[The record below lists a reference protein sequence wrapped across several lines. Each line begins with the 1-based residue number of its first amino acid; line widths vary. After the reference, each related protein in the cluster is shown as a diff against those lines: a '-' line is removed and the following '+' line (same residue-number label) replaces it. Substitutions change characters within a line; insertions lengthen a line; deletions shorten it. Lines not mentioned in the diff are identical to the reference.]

1 MYAVSDNYKNRIT
14 ENGRLFKGEVKVG
27 ETLFTDDDI
36 ISVELEESTT
46 TGSNFE
52 VGSIIANKLVV
63 EIKTNKLLVYDGAA
77 VIPKLSLEVSE
88 GSFET
93 VPLGKFRVFK
103 PTINK
108 NRVTLE
114 CYDDMMKLEYGFF
127 PKSQSDSI
135 SSFIAQIKDKTGLGI
150 KGVFPA
156 DVVTM
161 PSGITYRQAIG
172 HIASYLGKF
181 ARFNRDGKLE
191 LSGYKGSVSD
201 VKAGNLID
209 GTEVKAGTGKVSY
222 SDLSSVLERSSHG
235 ELSEKK
241 VSDGAFLTVDI
252 TKALENNPNPTI
264 TFSFKANKE
273 RKILVY
279 SSGKYDIGSYYIN
292 ATTDLK
298 TYSFTPGITKKSDT
312 GSTTLIFYGIDED
325 LITTLEGLDFG
336 IDIPQIN
343 YKITWEMR
351 ASKADFAAISLTGQE
366 YEVSD
371 SWQNHELVFDSNRIK
386 DTYFGFTL
394 KDSSNNISVRN
405 VYLVPF
411 KDSIIKYSDYGFKI
425 IDPSQYSSLKLG
437 EKEFRVGRV
446 TSQIGESVVT
456 LGEVGNEVQIKC
468 PFMTKNQLNNIYNEL
483 KALSYMPFDV
493 EFKGDIALEAG
504 DKVLL
509 IDELGRQY
517 QSIVMHSKLSYAGGI
532 KQTIKA
538 VGLSEKAQEFKVSP
552 NDNTQEIKK
561 IVSELLVVNDLLAEK
576 VTTQELNAWTARI
589 DDLYA
594 TKAEIEI
601 LKTSTITT
609 EYLKANYATIQ
620 DLRATNATIEN
631 LDSVY
636 ASINKLDAVD
646 AQILSLK
653 AGQADI
659 AKLIG
664 GKIDAKDITTEFL
677 TAKLG
682 EVKTAWITDAMI
694 DKASVN
700 KLMIDQANIK
710 STAILD
716 AFIKNLSADKITT
729 GTLDVGR
736 IGAGSI
742 TVDKLESNINEK
754 LGIVSNEEI
763 ELRIKDNV
771 EGLRPGGS
779 PVYSAE
785 EARTGRF
792 VVYEN
797 FKVESGK
804 DHVISFDLKTS
815 GDNGLLV
822 YTQGGIEIKGGAIDG
837 VTSKEYYFVTK
848 ATKVSDEP
856 TKLIFF
862 GTMEDI
868 TVSNLLVQEGNI
880 PHRTNYVEKPKVL
893 ASINLSRE
901 GIRIDGEKLKITANT
916 IIDDA
921 VIKTANIQ
929 DLAVSGAKIANA
941 SISNAKLANASVDTA
956 NIKDLSVTSA
966 KIQKAAIGTTQI
978 ADGSITNAKI
988 VDLTANKI
996 TAGTL
1001 SVERLVIRGNEKSIV
1016 YAINNISGAL
1026 QSKNVDTINGEV
1038 LTKRTITADK
1048 IVANAV
1054 TANEIASKT
1063 ITANEIMANAI
1074 TADSGIIADA
1084 AITTAKIANASI
1096 SNAKLDR
1103 ISANKVVIDTAD
1115 IKDAAITTVKV
1126 KDASITDAKIV
1137 NIRAN
1142 KILADW
1148 IESGHIKSNS
1158 LDVNVIKSSGWNSL
1172 DLSSNTSINLAVK
1185 NSTDGLSVKTNNLL
1199 EESVNKSGNL
1209 FSAFDLWK
1217 AVYYNGSTGEYTIS
1231 FDMKSNVK
1239 DSTVLIYSK
1248 GRYDIGNYYLKADT
1262 SFKRYSVVCNIKYV
1276 TNVTNCDFVVCG
1288 INNPDSVITIKDVM
1302 FVKGRSLAT
1311 DYIDYVKP
1319 NKVVASINLSDETIT
1334 IDGKWLNIT
1343 AQTTIANGVI
1353 RTAHI
1358 GDATITNAKLDRA
1371 SVNRIKIGTADI
1383 ADAAISSAKI
1393 EDAAITNAKLDRASA
1408 NRIKIGTAD
1417 IENAAITGAKI
1428 ANASI
1433 TNAKIGYQA
1442 VGNAEIL
1449 DASITN
1455 AKIKDLS
1462 ASKISTGTLK
1472 AKTGNNWWNL
1482 DTGEMFMENL
1492 KIKSSISAKNYIQIQ
1507 KGVLSA
1513 IGERYQVQITNGEFK
1528 LVDTEQRHDS
1538 DKNLIITPTI
1548 NFCYGYGSS
1557 GGSPSVTNGDGSL
1570 KVADHYSV
1578 SKRRLYIASFT
1589 RRCYIESFA
1598 IGSRQEFYVGIPD
1611 FTNMDIRSLTYVNI
1625 VPLNTKELNLAVR
1638 LYRFSSGCL
1647 SGFSVEATAVPG
1659 SPGVNDKTLGGKKY
1673 DLGVFLCYTV

>member
-1 MYAVSDNYKNRIT
+1 MYAVSDNYKNRIA

-27 ETLFTDDDI
+27 ETPFTDDDI
-36 ISVELEESTT
+36 ISIELEESTT

-52 VGSIIANKLVV
+52 VGSIIANRLVV
-63 EIKTNKLLVYDGAA
+63 EIKTNKLLVYDGAT

-108 NRVTLE
+108 DRVTLE

-135 SSFIAQIKDKTGLGI
+135 SSFIAQIKDKTGLNI

-156 DVVTM
+156 DTVTM

-181 ARFNRDGKLE
+181 ARFSRDGSLE
-191 LSGYKGSVSD
+191 LSGYKGIVSD
-201 VKAGNLID
+201 VKAGNLIE
-209 GTEVKAGTGKVSY
+209 GSEVKAGTGKVSY
-222 SDLSSVLERSSHG
+222 SDLSSVLERSAHG
-235 ELSEKK
+235 NLSEKK
-241 VSDGAFLTVDI
+241 VSEGAFLTVDI
-252 TKALENNPNPTI
+252 TKALENNPNPNI
-264 TFSFKANKE
+264 SFSFKANRE
-273 RKILVY
+273 RKVLVY
-279 SSGKYDIGSYYIN
+279 STGKYDIGSYYMN
-292 ATTDLK
+292 TTTDLK
-298 TYSFTPGITKKSDT
+298 TYSFTPNIIKTSDV
-312 GSTTLIFYGIDED
+312 GSTTLIFYGIDDD
-325 LITTLEGLDFG
+325 LITTLEGLDFE
-336 IDIPQIN
+336 IDVPQIN

-351 ASKADFAAISLTGQE
+351 ASKTDFATISLTGQE
-366 YEVSD
+366 YEVSE
-371 SWQNHELVFDSNRIK
+371 SWQKHELVFDSNRIN
-386 DTYFGFTL
+386 DTSFDFTL

-411 KDSIIKYSDYGFKI
+411 KDSVIKYSDYGFKI
-425 IDPSQYSSLKLG
+425 IDPSQYSTLKLG
-437 EKEFRVGRV
+437 EKEFQVGRV
-446 TSQIGESVVT
+446 TSQIGESVIT

-483 KALSYMPFDV
+483 KALSYMPFEV
-493 EFKGDIALEAG
+493 EFKGDMALEAG

-517 QSIVMHSKLSYAGGI
+517 QSIVMHSKLSYAGSI

-538 VGLSEKAQEFKVSP
+538 VGLSEKVQEFKVSP

-576 VTTQELNAWTARI
+576 ITTQELNAWTARI
-589 DDLYA
+589 DNLYA

-609 EYLKANYATIQ
+609 EYLKSNYATIK

-664 GKIDAKDITTEFL
+664 GKIEAKDITTEFL
-677 TAKLG
+677 TAKLA
-682 EVKTAWITDAMI
+682 EAQTAWITDAMI

-771 EGLRPGGS
+771 GGLRPGGS

-785 EARTGRF
+785 EERSGRF
-792 VVYEN
+792 VIYEN
-797 FKVESGK
+797 FKIESGK
-804 DHVISFDLKTS
+804 DHVISFDLKTK

-837 VTSKEYYFVTK
+837 ITSKGYYFVTK
-848 ATKVSDEP
+848 AKKVSDKP

-868 TVSNLLVQEGNI
+868 TVSNLVVQEGNI
-880 PHRTNYVEKPKVL
+880 PHRTDYVEKPKVL
-893 ASINLSRE
+893 ASINLSKE
-901 GIRIDGEKLKITANT
+901 GIRIDGEKLKITAST

-941 SISNAKLANASVDTA
+941 AISNAKLANASVDTA

-1001 SVERLVIRGNEKSIV
+1001 SVERLIIRGSQKSIV

-1026 QSKNVDTINGEV
+1026 QAVNTNTINGEV
-1038 LTKRTITADK
+1038 LTERTITADK
-1048 IVANAV
+1048 IVTNSV
-1054 TANEIASKT
+1054 TSKEIASKT

-1084 AITTAKIANASI
+1084 AITNAKIANASI

-1103 ISANKVVIDTAD
+1103 VSANRVVIDTAD

-1148 IESGHIKSNS
+1148 MESGHIKSNS
-1158 LDVNVIKSSGWNSL
+1158 LDVNVIKASGWNSL

-1185 NSTDGLSVKTNNLL
+1185 KSTEGIAVKTTNLL
-1199 EESVNKSGNL
+1199 EERVNKSGNL

-1217 AVYYNGSTGEYTIS
+1217 AVYYNGSVGEYTIS
-1231 FDMKSNVK
+1231 FDLKSTVK

-1262 SFKRYSVVCNIKYV
+1262 SFKRYSVVCNIKYI
-1276 TNVTNCDFVVCG
+1276 TDATNCDFVVCG

-1319 NKVVASINLSDETIT
+1319 NKVVASINLSDETVT

-1371 SVNRIKIGTADI
+1371 SVNKIKIGTADI
-1383 ADAAISSAKI
+1383 ADAAISSTKI
-1393 EDAAITNAKLDRASA
+1393 KDAAITNAKLDRASA
-1408 NRIKIGTAD
+1408 NKIRIGTAD

-1428 ANASI
+1428 ENAAI
-1433 TNAKIGYQA
+1433 TNAKIGNQA
-1442 VGNAEIL
+1442 VSNAKIM
-1449 DASITN
+1449 DAAITN
-1455 AKIKDLS
+1455 AKIDSLS
-1462 ASKISTGTLK
+1462 ASKISTGILK
-1472 AKTGNNWWNL
+1472 SNKGNNWWNL
-1482 DTGEMFMENL
+1482 DTGNMYMENL
-1492 KIKSSISAKNYIQIQ
+1492 TIKSHIADNNYIKIE
-1507 KGVLSA
+1507 KGKLSA
-1513 IGERYQVQITNGEFK
+1513 IGPRFQTHITDGELK
-1528 LVDTEQRHDS
+1528 LVDTSQSMDYSR
-1538 DKNLIITPTI
+1538 NLTITAST
-1548 NFCYGYGSS
+1548 NFCYGFGSF
-1557 GGSPSVTNGDGSL
+1557 GGSPSFIDGEGPL
-1570 KVADHYSV
+1570 RV
-1578 SKRRLYIASFT
+1578 SDSNSIDERRLYFATFTSKCYVDSFSVGSSNT
-1589 RRCYIESFA
+1589 FYLYIPNYA
-1598 IGSRQEFYVGIPD
+1598 R
-1611 FTNMDIRSLTYVNI
+1611 MDIRSLNYVDF
-1625 VPLNTKELNLAVR
+1625 VALNMKEFNLSVR
-1638 LYRFSSGCL
+1638 QYVFQGGCL
-1647 SGFSVEATAVPG
+1647 RGFNIEVTVIPG
-1659 SPGVNDKTLGGKKY
+1659 STSASTLGGKTY
-1673 DLGVFLCYTV
+1673 DIGAFLCYTT

>member
-1 MYAVSDNYKNRIT
+1 MYAVSDNYKNRIA

-36 ISVELEESTT
+36 ISIELEESTT

-63 EIKTNKLLVYDGAA
+63 EIKTNKLLVYDGAT

-93 VPLGKFRVFK
+93 VPLGKFKVFK

-108 NRVTLE
+108 DRVTLE

-135 SSFIAQIKDKTGLGI
+135 SSFIAQIKDKTGLDI

-156 DVVTM
+156 DTVTM

-181 ARFNRDGKLE
+181 ARFNRDGSLE
-191 LSGYKGSVSD
+191 LSGYRGSVSD

-209 GTEVKAGTGKVSY
+209 GTEVKAGTGRVSY
-222 SDLSSVLERSSHG
+222 SDLSSVLE
-235 ELSEKK
+235 K
-241 VSDGAFLTVDI
+241 
-252 TKALENNPNPTI
+252 
-264 TFSFKANKE
+264 
-273 RKILVY
+273 
-279 SSGKYDIGSYYIN
+279 SGNS
-292 ATTDLK
+292 
-298 TYSFTPGITKKSDT
+298 
-312 GSTTLIFYGIDED
+312 
-325 LITTLEGLDFG
+325 

-351 ASKADFAAISLTGQE
+351 ASKVDFATISLTGQE
-366 YEVSD
+366 YEVSE
-371 SWQNHELVFDSNRIK
+371 SWQKHELVFDSNRIN
-386 DTYFGFTL
+386 DTSFGFIL

-405 VYLVPF
+405 AYLVPF
-411 KDSIIKYSDYGFKI
+411 KDSVIKYSDYGFKI

-456 LGEVGNEVQIKC
+456 LGDLGNEVQIKC

-483 KALSYMPFDV
+483 KALSYMPFEV
-493 EFKGDIALEAG
+493 EFKGDMALEAG

-538 VGLSEKAQEFKVSP
+538 VGLSEKAQEFKVTP

-576 VTTQELNAWTARI
+576 ITTQELNAWTARI
-589 DDLYA
+589 DNLYA

-609 EYLKANYATIQ
+609 EYLKANYATIK
-620 DLRATNATIEN
+620 DLRATNATIDN

-677 TAKLG
+677 TAKLA
-682 EVKTAWITDAMI
+682 EAQTAWITDAMI

-729 GTLDVGR
+729 GILDVGR

-797 FKVESGK
+797 FKIESGK

-815 GDNGLLV
+815 GQNGLLV
-822 YTQGGIEIKGGAIDG
+822 YTQGGIEIKGGAIDP
-837 VTSKEYYFVTK
+837 VTSKGYYFVTK
-848 ATKVSDEP
+848 AKKVSDKP

-941 SISNAKLANASVDTA
+941 AISNAKLANASVDTA

-1001 SVERLVIRGNEKSIV
+1001 SVERLIIRGSQKSIV

-1026 QSKNVDTINGEV
+1026 QAVNTNTINGEV
-1038 LTKRTITADK
+1038 LTERTITADK
-1048 IVANAV
+1048 IVTNSV
-1054 TANEIASKT
+1054 TSKEIASKT

-1084 AITTAKIANASI
+1084 AITNAKIANASI

-1103 ISANKVVIDTAD
+1103 ISANRVVIDTAD
-1115 IKDAAITTVKV
+1115 IKDAAISTVKV

-1148 IESGHIKSNS
+1148 MESGHIKSNS
-1158 LDVNVIKSSGWNSL
+1158 LDVNVIKASGWNSL

-1185 NSTDGLSVKTNNLL
+1185 KSTEGIAVKTTNLL
-1199 EESVNKSGNL
+1199 EERVNKSGNL

-1217 AVYYNGSTGEYTIS
+1217 AVYYNGSVGEYTIS
-1231 FDMKSNVK
+1231 FDLKSTVK

-1262 SFKRYSVVCNIKYV
+1262 SFKRYSVVCNIKYI
-1276 TNVTNCDFVVCG
+1276 TDATNCDFVVCG

-1319 NKVVASINLSDETIT
+1319 NKVVASINLSDETVT

-1358 GDATITNAKLDRA
+1358 GDATITNSKLDRA
-1371 SVNRIKIGTADI
+1371 SVNKIKIGTADI

-1393 EDAAITNAKLDRASA
+1393 ENAAITNAKLDRASA
-1408 NRIKIGTAD
+1408 NKIRIGTAD
-1417 IENAAITGAKI
+1417 IEKAAITNAKLDRASVNRIRIRTADI
-1428 ANASI
+1428 ADAAI
-1433 TNAKIGYQA
+1433 TNAKI
-1442 VGNAEIL
+1442 
-1449 DASITN
+1449 DS
-1455 AKIKDLS
+1455 LS
-1462 ASKISTGTLK
+1462 ADKISTGILK
-1472 AKTGNNWWNL
+1472 SKKGNNWWNI
-1482 DTGEMFMENL
+1482 DAGEMYTENL
-1492 KIKSSISAKNYIQIQ
+1492 TIKSRLADNNYIKIE
-1507 KGVLSA
+1507 KGTLSA
-1513 IGERYQVQITNGEFK
+1513 IGPRFQTHITNGELK
-1528 LVDTEQRHDS
+1528 LVDTSQSMDHSR
-1538 DKNLIITPTI
+1538 NLTITAST
-1548 NFCYGYGSS
+1548 NFCYGFGSD
-1557 GGSPSVTNGDGSL
+1557 GGGPSINNGEGSL
-1570 KVADHYSV
+1570 VVSGNDSV
-1578 SKRRLYIASFT
+1578 EERRLYFATFT
-1589 RRCYIESFA
+1589 SKCYIGSFKV
-1598 IGSRQEFYVGIPD
+1598 GSSNTFYLYIP
-1611 FTNMDIRSLTYVNI
+1611 NYAGMDIRSLNYVDFVALNMKEFNLSVRQYVFQGGSLKGFNI
-1625 VPLNTKELNLAVR
+1625 EV
-1638 LYRFSSGCL
+1638 
-1647 SGFSVEATAVPG
+1647 TAIP
-1659 SPGVNDKTLGGKKY
+1659 STSASTLGGKTY
-1673 DLGVFLCYTV
+1673 DIGAFLCYTA